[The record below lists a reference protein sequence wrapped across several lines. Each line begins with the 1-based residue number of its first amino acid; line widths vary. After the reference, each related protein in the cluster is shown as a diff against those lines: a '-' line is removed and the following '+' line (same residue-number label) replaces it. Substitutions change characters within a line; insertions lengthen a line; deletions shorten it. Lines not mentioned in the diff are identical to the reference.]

1 MTIPIFPENHEAAE
15 NLKIGAVTRFT
26 TIDFPGC
33 ISAVLFL
40 KGCPWDCLYCQ
51 NQELRRREFAPEE
64 GSVSWEWVEKFLGK
78 RFGLIDGVVFSGG
91 EPCVDPALPDAV
103 RRVKAIGYK
112 IGLHTGGAYP
122 ERLKKILPDLD
133 WVGFDVK
140 APTEKPEVYEN
151 VVRRKKVAEKVQES
165 LDALLASGVS
175 YEIRCTAHPD
185 YLSDADLLLITE
197 ELQKKGVDTFAL
209 QIYRQPPGVDKSLWL
224 ERVGSDYPSQEVL
237 DRMQSAFPHF
247 ILRRT

>member
-1 MTIPIFPENHEAAE
+1 MW
-15 NLKIGAVTRFT
+15 
-26 TIDFPGC
+26 
-33 ISAVLFL
+33 S
-40 KGCPWDCLYCQ
+40 
-51 NQELRRREFAPEE
+51 
-64 GSVSWEWVEKFLGK
+64 
-78 RFGLIDGVVFSGG
+78 
-91 EPCVDPALPDAV
+91 ALPDAV

-175 YEIRCTAHPD
+175 YEIRCTAHPE
-185 YLSDADLLLITE
+185 YLSNEDLLLITE
-197 ELQKKGVDTFAL
+197 ELRKKGVKTFAL

-224 ERVGSDYPSQEVL
+224 ERVGSDLSVSRSIGSNAKCLPTLYPSEDIGAVYEVVIFSPVCL
-237 DRMQSAFPHF
+237 GNDCGGCMLLQSGSQYRVSFRCVKDQFFRGFRQGIAIHESQS
-247 ILRRT
+247 RSCG